1 MSGWIL
7 YTPLLINLPCGVTGS
22 MLVAPVVADRKV
34 GNSSGGDGS
43 MSDTSAANLFS
54 CVQRD
59 GVHVR

>member
-1 MSGWIL
+1 M
-7 YTPLLINLPCGVTGS
+7 
-22 MLVAPVVADRKV
+22 VADRKV